1 MKFRVS
7 FDDVTSSFSPSH
19 NYLSYRAMDINWN
32 VRLMIDTEGPMEVAS
47 WGSEWGEER
56 KVDLVVSELAR

>member
-1 MKFRVS
+1 
-7 FDDVTSSFSPSH
+7 
-19 NYLSYRAMDINWN
+19 
-32 VRLMIDTEGPMEVAS
+32 MIDTEGPMEVAS